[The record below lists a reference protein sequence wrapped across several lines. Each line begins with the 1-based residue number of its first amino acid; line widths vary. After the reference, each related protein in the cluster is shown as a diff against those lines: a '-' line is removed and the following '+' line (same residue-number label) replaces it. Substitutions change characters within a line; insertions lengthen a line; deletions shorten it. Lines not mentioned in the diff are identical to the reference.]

1 MRVAGTRFRGARRYG
16 ESAMELKLARK
27 TYTANSTIGMLFV
40 DGQFECYTLEDVVR
54 PTKIYGETAIPTGR
68 YKLVVTW
75 SPAFKR
81 LLPLLVDVPGYS
93 GVRIHTGN
101 DKTNTLGCVLVGLDK
116 LTDRIGRSKLAFD
129 ALMPKIQAATAREE
143 VFIEI
148 SDQPEGALAATRS
161 RGGKVRPMGLPP
173 AQLGS
178 PWMPPGMRL
187 VVRAAPPVAKKT
199 ARKTAK
205 LAAKPAAKKVP
216 AKSAVRKAAPARKR
230 ATS

>member
-1 MRVAGTRFRGARRYG
+1 
-16 ESAMELKLARK
+16 MEIKLARK

-75 SPAFKR
+75 SPAFKQ

-101 DKTNTLGCVLVGLDK
+101 DKTHTLGCVLVGLDK
-116 LTDRIGRSKLAFD
+116 GTDRIGRSKLAFA
-129 ALMPKIQAATAREE
+129 ALMPKIQAATAKEE

-148 SDQPEGALAATRS
+148 SDQPEGTLAATRS
-161 RGGKVRPMGLPP
+161 RGGKVKPMGLPP
-173 AQLGS
+173 AQPGS

-187 VVRAAPPVAKKT
+187 VVRAAPVAKRAVKKT
-199 ARKTAK
+199 AAASKTR
-205 LAAKPAAKKVP
+205 PAP
-216 AKSAVRKAAPARKR
+216 AKRAATARARSKA
-230 ATS
+230 